1 MVPLSS
7 RLALLLM
14 TMGLTCRPETIL
26 AQRLPAEPAEEFLM
40 KEDVNIV
47 TGLYRSWP

>member
-14 TMGLTCRPETIL
+14 TMCLACRPETIL
-26 AQRLPAEPAEEFLM
+26 AQRLPAEPLKCF
-40 KEDVNIV
+40 
-47 TGLYRSWP
+47 S